1 MTLTKELAPLQWAL
15 PPALKLPPDKLKLQL
30 SFYEDSIMM
39 HVMEGSAVVTKL
51 VAADDIARALASGL
65 HFSSGLLPQD
75 TLWWSSGKDGPVVA
89 LWRSPRVW
97 KVALQTEAFA
107 PARRFSLPMPG
118 LIFLCRPAQAPAVF
132 AVKMRPASPDAKVY
146 HAPCFNTFRDGRVCP
161 GTHQFPGR
169 LQEIPESF
177 FLSHF
182 SPTGDTGG
190 RSQAFPNDLLA
201 RWETLDGKRKYPLD
215 DLVHQCTIATL
226 IERGGVM

>member
-1 MTLTKELAPLQWAL
+1 MTLNKDPVPLQWAL
-15 PPALKLPPDKLKLQL
+15 PPALELPPDKLKLQL
-30 SFYEDSIMM
+30 SFYEDAIMM
-39 HVMEGSAVVTKL
+39 HVVEGNTIVTKL

-75 TLWWSSGKDGPVVA
+75 VLWWSSGRDGPVVA

-97 KVALQTEAFA
+97 KVALQQEAFA

-118 LIFLCRPAQAPAVF
+118 LVFLCRPALAPSVF
-132 AVKMRPASPDAKVY
+132 AVKMRPASPEVKVY
-146 HAPCFNTFRDGRVCP
+146 RAPCFNVFQDGRVCP
-161 GTHQFPGR
+161 GTHRFPAQ

-182 SPTGDTGG
+182 SPTGDTLE
-190 RSQAFPNDLLA
+190 RSLVFPKDLLA
-201 RWETLDGKRKYPLD
+201 RWETLDGKRRYPLD

-226 IERGGVM
+226 MERG